1 MHGRAV
7 QHQFTTLAYSGR
19 KLACSQLNVRIYA
32 TAELLLNAEAG
43 FADYSKL
50 PSVPPVDTV
59 FLLDPLVATG
69 GTACAALSMLL
80 DWGIPCE

>member
-19 KLACSQLNVRIYA
+19 KLACSQLNARIYPPA
-32 TAELLLNAEAG
+32 QLPLNAEAG
-43 FADYSKL
+43 FSDYSKL
-50 PSVPPVDTV
+50 SSAPPVDAV

-80 DWGIPCE
+80 DWGIPGE